1 MNAASFFIYKRTS
14 CQTNTI
20 INFKD
25 NKMRKST
32 KNASLHEALRKLW
45 KIRIMLEKGYTQTCA
60 EWMAERIESL
70 IDHMQYGHALIAFY
84 KQDGT
89 FKLVKATLIHYENE
103 FHRNYEITRVTG
115 TIIFWDVEQQAWR
128 NFQLENFLE
137 WRPIC

>member
-1 MNAASFFIYKRTS
+1 MHEAYIFAGTLAKIKPYIKKRCRFFK
-14 CQTNTI
+14 
-20 INFKD
+20 
-25 NKMRKST
+25 

>member
-1 MNAASFFIYKRTS
+1 MK
-14 CQTNTI
+14 
-20 INFKD
+20 
-25 NKMRKST
+25 KSA
-32 KNASLHEALRKLW
+32 KNDSLHEALRKLW